1 MNQICTGP
9 LPAAGLS
16 RRAFLNRFG
25 LGMGGMALAN
35 MMSPANLLAAMN
47 GGAENETDR

>member
-1 MNQICTGP
+1 MNNQICTGP

-25 LGMGGMALAN
+25 LGMGGIALAN

-47 GGAENETDR
+47 EIGRAHV

>member
-1 MNQICTGP
+1 MNNQICTGP

-35 MMSPANLLAAMN
+35 MMSPSNVLAALAN
-47 GGAENETDR
+47 GGAE